1 MTRLTFPEPAADL
14 LARSHEIL
22 DRHVT
27 PHTPGAAGWAIG
39 GGSALAARWQ
49 HRWSKDL
56 DIIVGSE
63 TEFARLTEAEN
74 PDLWREMRAAGA
86 TTIESEGTLRFKFGE
101 RQVEVLGDELTPAT
115 GQELTELTCGAAV
128 VRGPA
133 PESSHPSYP
142 SAIPSP
148 RKTIGGETTPRF
160 SAP

>member
-14 LARSHEIL
+14 LARSHDIL

-27 PHTPGAAGWAIG
+27 PHTPGEAGWAIG

-74 PDLWREMRAAGA
+74 PDLWREMRVAGA
-86 TTIESEGTLRFKFGE
+86 TTIESEAPCGSSSASGRSRFWVTSS
-101 RQVEVLGDELTPAT
+101 RRRPA
-115 GQELTELTCGAAV
+115 
-128 VRGPA
+128 R
-133 PESSHPSYP
+133 S
-142 SAIPSP
+142 
-148 RKTIGGETTPRF
+148 
-160 SAP
+160 